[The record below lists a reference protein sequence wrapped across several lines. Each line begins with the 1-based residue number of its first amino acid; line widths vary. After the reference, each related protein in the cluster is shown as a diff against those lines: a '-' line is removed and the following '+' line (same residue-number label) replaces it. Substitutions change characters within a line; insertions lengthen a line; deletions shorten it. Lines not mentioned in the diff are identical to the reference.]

1 MLRLTTRLLPL
12 LMLALA
18 ATACT
23 DDEAI
28 RQAAEAKARAFAAG
42 EQAGCADRKKDHFLH
57 GQIPAAARARARCSS
72 RLRDLSAKASA
83 VCAAASAL
91 RARSNASTRS
101 WSFIIDALSSWMR
114 A

>member
-42 EQAGCADRKKDHFLH
+42 ERAWRDERV
-57 GQIPAAARARARCSS
+57 AR
-72 RLRDLSAKASA
+72 L
-83 VCAAASAL
+83 
-91 RARSNASTRS
+91 TRP
-101 WSFIIDALSSWMR
+101 DG
-114 A
+114 